1 MPEKEQDSKRRRRV
15 DMEAIPE
22 VIPPIPDTFEN
33 VIRALVQPVKPKP
46 TEAEEDKE

>member
-1 MPEKEQDSKRRRRV
+1 MKEKNQATKPQRRL

-33 VIRALVQPVKPKP
+33 VIQSLVRPVKNKP
-46 TEAEEDKE
+46 AEAEGDKE